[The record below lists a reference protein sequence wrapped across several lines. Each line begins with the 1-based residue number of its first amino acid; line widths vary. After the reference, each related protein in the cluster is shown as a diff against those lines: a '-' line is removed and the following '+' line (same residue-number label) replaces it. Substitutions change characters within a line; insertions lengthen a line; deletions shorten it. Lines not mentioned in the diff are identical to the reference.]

1 MGNKKKGLSLEQK
14 RERLLK
20 IYYDKVRKFQ
30 TIMNFSEFVI
40 LIGSID
46 VFTKPGCTFNLT
58 TSPFALNMMKKLFQ

>member
-30 TIMNFSEFVI
+30 TIMNFSEFAI
-40 LIGSID
+40 LIESID
-46 VFTKPGCTFNLT
+46 VFTKPRYTFNLA

>member
-30 TIMNFSEFVI
+30 TIMNFSEFAI
-40 LIGSID
+40 LIESID

-58 TSPFALNMMKKLFQ
+58 TLPLLL